1 MITRNGYVRQSAG
14 GFRDEEGKKDFA
26 FENENPNSGGGWLPR
41 LPCYI
46 ERAEMEL
53 APPVYDGCAKP

>member
-26 FENENPNSGGGWLPR
+26 FENENPNSGGRMASTPSML
-41 LPCYI
+41 
-46 ERAEMEL
+46 
-53 APPVYDGCAKP
+53 

>member
-26 FENENPNSGGGWLPR
+26 FENENPNSGG
-41 LPCYI
+41 
-46 ERAEMEL
+46 
-53 APPVYDGCAKP
+53 DGFHASHVI